1 MKKLFAIIMTILLYT
16 TGPVQAKEIKID
28 MLNKMGK
35 EKMVYSV
42 DVAKVDVGDTITW
55 LPKDKG
61 HNVEFKKG
69 PDGVKL
75 PKKSKIN
82 QKYSYTFEKS
92 GMYFYWCTPHKAMGM
107 IGLVIVGNDIS
118 NKSSIAKVKVL
129 GKSKKKLKKLLGDL

>member
-55 LPKDKG
+55 VPKDKG

-69 PDGVKL
+69 PDGIKL
-75 PKKSKIN
+75 PKKSK
-82 QKYSYTFEKS
+82 
-92 GMYFYWCTPHKAMGM
+92 M
-107 IGLVIVGNDIS
+107 
-118 NKSSIAKVKVL
+118 L

>member
-61 HNVEFKKG
+61 HNVEFNYLRK
-69 PDGVKL
+69 VKL
-75 PKKSKIN
+75 IKNILTHSKN
-82 QKYSYTFEKS
+82 QVCTF
-92 GMYFYWCTPHKAMGM
+92 
-107 IGLVIVGNDIS
+107 IGVHLI
-118 NKSSIAKVKVL
+118 KQWAW
-129 GKSKKKLKKLLGDL
+129 

>member
-61 HNVEFKKG
+61 HNVEFKKARMVLNYLRK
-69 PDGVKL
+69 VKL
-75 PKKSKIN
+75 IKNILTHSKN
-82 QKYSYTFEKS
+82 QVCTF
-92 GMYFYWCTPHKAMGM
+92 
-107 IGLVIVGNDIS
+107 IGVHLI
-118 NKSSIAKVKVL
+118 KQWA
-129 GKSKKKLKKLLGDL
+129 